1 MHNFQIDRGLCL
13 NQSYQQIFCVPI
25 LFPHV
30 MCGKVKFRC
39 IKYFSIYFDR
49 EKTQNNIRNT
59 KILNFYLFILY
70 ICRQTD
76 KHKIYQNLIWLGQME
91 KYIFRL
97 FFLVFFCHHLPYLW
111 PMCECVK
118 GMNGKMIGRNM
129 QIDWTMFVTRHTNSC
144 FVAVGIIHE
153 LMHDISVMCFEKDIN
168 IFLFFLLGCRWG
180 MDLKRNKENKRQKPS
195 TTNTGTSIQSAEF
208 EFNICIWSVSTLPC
222 YRHLNSHCTCVF
234 CGVRSLFQL
243 NNSIHPRLCV
253 NSFPFMQFYSFAL
266 STAVVFWAILCC
278 RCAFFRSFYASLFW
292 VLSYYPIWV
301 RVSVFHSR
309 FLAVACNHCCKY
321 ISYLNCT
328 FLCVCTWNPIQG
340 LVDPAICHI

>member
-1 MHNFQIDRGLCL
+1 MQNLTSKAMHNFQIDRGLCL

-59 KILNFYLFILY
+59 KILNFYLFIY

-168 IFLFFLLGCRWG
+168 IFFCFSYSVVGEAWIWRE
-180 MDLKRNKENKRQKPS
+180 KRRIKDKSQAQQTP
-195 TTNTGTSIQSAEF
+195 AHP
-208 EFNICIWSVSTLPC
+208 FNRLN
-222 YRHLNSHCTCVF
+222 LNSIYVYDL
-234 CGVRSLFQL
+234 SLRYL
-243 NNSIHPRLCV
+243 AIGIWIHIVHVCSVVWGL
-253 NSFPFMQFYSFAL
+253 SFSSTIQF
-266 STAVVFWAILCC
+266 T
-278 RCAFFRSFYASLFW
+278 
-292 VLSYYPIWV
+292 
-301 RVSVFHSR
+301 RVYVWIVFH
-309 FLAVACNHCCKY
+309 
-321 ISYLNCT
+321 
-328 FLCVCTWNPIQG
+328 LCSFIPS
-340 LVDPAICHI
+340 H